1 MVGRSNEVKEIIETL
16 QKLEDGNS
24 DLRFWVG
31 DFGSGKSFVLRTI
44 ESLALQ
50 KNFVVSTIDLTP
62 TRRFYDSSG
71 KALALYNEVVNK
83 IVIKNNR
90 DGNAIETIVQQWI
103 QVLLE
108 QIAAENSLTV
118 PVLMEKSHWKLVENA
133 ILKTTNS
140 FYSSGLSYEFGQALM
155 KYFEGIAGD
164 NMSLQIE
171 AIRWIRGDITTKTE
185 ASKEL
190 GIKNVINDANY
201 LIALKNLA
209 ELFLKIG
216 YKGFVINFDES
227 VNLYKLPRSLT
238 REKNYEM
245 ILNLYNETK
254 TNEAKGL
261 FINFG
266 ATKNTVYDER
276 RGLASY
282 GALKT
287 RFGNELMKNKDYVN
301 VNSTVI
307 DLKPLTPEEIFILLT
322 KLLEIYNTAYQ
333 TTLTVQDS
341 EIKQYMEDQLNRP
354 GAAAFLTPRSVIKDY
369 IEILSLQRQN
379 SDHSFAQILAD
390 RFGRKPS
397 VVAKDA
403 DDHDEIEVY

>member
-1 MVGRSNEVKEIIETL
+1 M
-16 QKLEDGNS
+16 
-24 DLRFWVG
+24 
-31 DFGSGKSFVLRTI
+31 
-44 ESLALQ
+44 
-50 KNFVVSTIDLTP
+50 
-62 TRRFYDSSG
+62 
-71 KALALYNEVVNK
+71 
-83 IVIKNNR
+83 
-90 DGNAIETIVQQWI
+90 
-103 QVLLE
+103 
-108 QIAAENSLTV
+108 
-118 PVLMEKSHWKLVENA
+118 
-133 ILKTTNS
+133 
-140 FYSSGLSYEFGQALM
+140 
-155 KYFEGIAGD
+155 
-164 NMSLQIE
+164 
-171 AIRWIRGDITTKTE
+171 
-185 ASKEL
+185 
-190 GIKNVINDANY
+190 
-201 LIALKNLA
+201 KNLA

-379 SDHSFAQILAD
+379 PNHAFSDILAD
-390 RFGRKPS
+390 RFGRKAS
-397 VVAKDA
+397 AVVKDA

>member
-1 MVGRSNEVKEIIETL
+1 
-16 QKLEDGNS
+16 
-24 DLRFWVG
+24 
-31 DFGSGKSFVLRTI
+31 
-44 ESLALQ
+44 
-50 KNFVVSTIDLTP
+50 
-62 TRRFYDSSG
+62 
-71 KALALYNEVVNK
+71 
-83 IVIKNNR
+83 
-90 DGNAIETIVQQWI
+90 
-103 QVLLE
+103 
-108 QIAAENSLTV
+108 
-118 PVLMEKSHWKLVENA
+118 MEKTHWKLVENA

-190 GIKNVINDANY
+190 GIKNVINDSNY

-266 ATKNTVYDER
+266 ATKHTVYDER

-333 TTLTVQDS
+333 TTLTVKDS
-341 EIKQYMEDQLNRP
+341 EIQQYMEDQLNRP

-379 SDHSFAQILAD
+379 PDHSFAQILAD